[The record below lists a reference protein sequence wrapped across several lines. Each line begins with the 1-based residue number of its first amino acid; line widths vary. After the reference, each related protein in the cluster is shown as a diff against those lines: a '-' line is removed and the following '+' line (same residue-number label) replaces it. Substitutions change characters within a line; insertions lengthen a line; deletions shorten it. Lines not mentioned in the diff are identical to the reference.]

1 MKKSLNLNGERGI
14 QFTQIRRKDGLTAS
28 LEPRRDQLV
37 KDAALEFLLVWWLLR
52 SWHSGLLE
60 ESISFLN

>member
-1 MKKSLNLNGERGI
+1 MKKSLNLNGEHGI

-37 KDAALEFLLVWWLLR
+37 KDVALEFLLV
-52 SWHSGLLE
+52 GDY
-60 ESISFLN
+60 